1 MKLKTSINIW
11 SSQSSFIVL
20 GLMAMQKQLFLLI
33 HYVDDQIHPYM
44 FNQVLFDMNMY
55 IML

>member
-1 MKLKTSINIW
+1 MVKPELLYCIGVNGNATTSI
-11 SSQSSFIVL
+11 
-20 GLMAMQKQLFLLI
+20 LLI